1 MYIDNWTEEEHS
13 RLIELLKNNPIIKGN
28 YLHEDGIPA
37 EDINKYV
44 DTNAVEALT
53 EILTNF
59 HAEVEKARFEKIAEG
74 GADAILANVKEQ
86 MPLIIKRE
94 RANIERAEKDTGQD
108 LSNLKN
114 FTPEDA
120 ANILLRELSLHVSA
134 ISGQEEAQQQFVT
147 LLIGYINK
155 SKAIGGK
162 VNEYLKKAIEE
173 AILTPIKEENA
184 LQLRQKPINLKKY
197 GLMKASAASQLL
209 LPTDIFQIEP
219 NGQLRLIYE
228 PEQNRKKEN
237 QIITYVSLSF
247 IPEDENYKINRR
259 LTAYDKSVYQTI
271 SSLYVSNRQLYPEGP
286 LEFTYREIYKAM
298 AGKSLN
304 DKAGVS
310 DKQLDKL
317 RNSIRKMSI
326 TLFEMNAGEEVK
338 KHGLKFMDPQF
349 DTKGRCSTY
358 LINCNETFIQCEKG
372 HIANGIVI
380 NQTPILYVYNQA
392 KGQVELVDH
401 YLLDVSDKTSIS
413 ENVTEFRDYLLLEI
427 KLMKN
432 YKEDKKAYPRN
443 NIISLA
449 TLYEKTGI
457 MPPEERIKDYNTADK
472 AKKIRKLRDADTDK
486 IEAILTSWK
495 GKGWIKNFTRTAT
508 GSDTKY
514 QIKL

>member
-1 MYIDNWTEEEHS
+1 MYIRDYTEEEKS
-13 RLIELLKNNPIIKGN
+13 RLVEILVNNPIVKSEFFNDDNIP
-28 YLHEDGIPA
+28 PA
-37 EDINKYV
+37 EIEKYV
-44 DTNAVEALT
+44 DPEAINAYHNA
-53 EILTNF
+53 IKNF
-59 HAEVEKARFEKIAEG
+59 QEEVEKAHFEKIAEG
-74 GADAILANVKEQ
+74 GPDAILANAKEQ
-86 MPLIIKRE
+86 MPLIMKDAYNRVEPSKEDITKGELKKIK
-94 RANIERAEKDTGQD
+94 
-108 LSNLKN
+108 LS
-114 FTPEDA
+114 PEDA
-120 ANILLRELSLHVSA
+120 ADLLLQELSMHINA
-134 ISGQEEAQQQFVT
+134 FSGQEDMQQQFIA

-155 SKAIGGK
+155 SKLIVGK
-162 VNEYLKKAIEE
+162 VSDNLKKAIEE
-173 AILTPIKEENA
+173 AVLTPVKEENA

-338 KHGLKFMDPQF
+338 KHGLKFVDPQF